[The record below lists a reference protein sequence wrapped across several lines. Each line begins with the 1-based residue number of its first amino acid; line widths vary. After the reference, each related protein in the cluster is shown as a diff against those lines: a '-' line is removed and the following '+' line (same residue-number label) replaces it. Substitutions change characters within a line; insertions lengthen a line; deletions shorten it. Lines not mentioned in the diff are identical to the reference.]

1 MAQTELTRMFA
12 SLGFKVDDTGA
23 AQFESRL
30 RTLRENSAMFARN
43 LGVVANK
50 LTLVKKKVDALNRS
64 LSSDSKSSKSKN
76 NKGMSESYS
85 RLANYVER
93 VEQSHKSITTHEPV
107 LVKALNNIRT
117 TVWKGSN
124 AWEAYRKNVSSANN
138 EMRSFKQSMADMR
151 RGTGS
156 VAVNNKYYGGN
167 QTSPRP
173 SVAHPPQS
181 PTSAAGGAMMFGALG
196 GGVKDFF
203 RSMTPATAI
212 AGGLVS
218 TGFAAKEVV
227 QRGREM
233 TKMNNVLLMAASGQE
248 QYAEAL
254 QFVNKESHRL
264 GQSTQEMG
272 MAFGKVLQSAR
283 GKMKYEDIEKVF
295 TGFGELMTAMGANV
309 DDQKGIYRAFGQML
323 TKGKI
328 EAEEEGQMA
337 ERGLPAKE
345 LIKQSA
351 MEVYGVDSAG
361 YEKMRQKG
369 AVKVEDI
376 AVNLSNRM
384 RAMANNNDALNKMLQ
399 TSSVAQQR
407 FMNAIDKLSQTI
419 MSSGLDKGLFYIFS
433 GMAKIVEVIEPMIK
447 GFGLMTKGAW
457 DFGVGVKNLASAVD
471 GRLLVALSG
480 ALLLILRFTT
490 AGKAATNMSKLF
502 ALQTSILSSKH
513 ITLAKRIGKTTLV
526 VWALFEALSA
536 LERSNSG
543 EVNWVTL
550 LGMQFQLLFA
560 NIDLASSRID
570 NFFLKMKYY
579 AKNPLEL
586 FGDSSTFRAS
596 NMIPD
601 IGVLGYAKDA
611 LKAVEKKFKP
621 NKPADTSRFPSTLPD
636 FSEPKRTNNT
646 VNILLKD
653 QAGKILDRGSA
664 RLGDLSPL
672 TLTQP

>member
-64 LSSDSKSSKSKN
+64 LASDSKSSKSKN

-156 VAVNNKYYGGN
+156 VAVNNKYYGGS
-167 QTSPRP
+167 QTPRP
-173 SVAHPPQS
+173 SLAHPPQS
-181 PTSAAGGAMMFGALG
+181 PTSAGAGGAMMFGVLG

-254 QFVNKESHRL
+254 EFVNKESHRL

-283 GKMKYEDIEKVF
+283 GKMKYKDIEKVF

-361 YEKMRQKG
+361 YEKMRKQG

-376 AVNLSNRM
+376 AVNLSDRM

-399 TSSVAQQR
+399 TSAVAQQR

-433 GMAKIVEVIEPMIK
+433 GLAKIVEVTESAIK
-447 GFGLMTKGAW
+447 GFGLFTKGVW
-457 DFGVGVKNLASAVD
+457 SLGVGVKDLATAVD
-471 GRLLVALSG
+471 GKLLIALTG

-490 AGKAATNMSKLF
+490 AGKAATNMSKVF
-502 ALQTSILSSKH
+502 STQTAILSSKH
-513 ITLAKRIGKTTLV
+513 LTLAKRIGKTTAVTWL
-526 VWALFEALSA
+526 LFEALSA

-543 EVNWVTL
+543 EVNWITL
-550 LGMQFQLLFA
+550 LGMDFQILYA
-560 NIDLASSRID
+560 NIDLAAAKLKG
-570 NFFLKMKYY
+570 FFLNLKYY
-579 AKNPLEL
+579 AKNPTEL
-586 FGDSSTFRAS
+586 FS
-596 NMIPD
+596 NGGTLRPSNLVPD
-601 IGVLGYAKDA
+601 IGVLGYAKGA
-611 LKAVEKKFKP
+611 LRYMENKFNPKQE
-621 NKPADTSRFPSTLPD
+621 PD
-636 FSEPKRTNNT
+636 KNMYPYS
-646 VNILLKD
+646 LKD
-653 QAGKILDRGSA
+653 VAEDPIRKVEVNVNLRNEAGRIVNNASG
-664 RLGDLSPL
+664 RLGDLQPL

>member
-64 LSSDSKSSKSKN
+64 LASDSKSSKSKN

-124 AWEAYRKNVSSANN
+124 AWEVYRKNVSSANN

-156 VAVNNKYYGGN
+156 VAVNNKYYGGG

-181 PTSAAGGAMMFGALG
+181 PSSAGGAMMFGALG

-218 TGFAAKEVV
+218 AGFAAKEVV

-264 GQSTQEMG
+264 GQSTQELG

-399 TSSVAQQR
+399 TSGVAQQR

-419 MSSGLDKGLFYIFS
+419 MKSGLDKALFYVFS
-433 GMAKIVEVIEPMIK
+433 GMAKILEVIEPMIK
-447 GFGLMTKGAW
+447 GFGAMTKGLGDLTKVYFSFANENKTLMLGILATLLMIVR
-457 DFGVGVKNLASAVD
+457 FTKASEKAGVVT
-471 GRLLVALSG
+471 RILSG
-480 ALLLILRFTT
+480 DITKLNGKYLAL
-490 AGKAATNMSKLF
+490 AGRVA
-502 ALQTSILSSKH
+502 
-513 ITLAKRIGKTTLV
+513 KTTLV
-526 VWALFEALSA
+526 VWGLFEAMSA

-550 LGMQFQLLFA
+550 LGAQFQILYGT
-560 NIDLASSRID
+560 IDLAAARVE
-570 NFFLKMKYY
+570 NFFLKLKYY
-579 AKNPLEL
+579 AKNPTQL
-586 FGDSSTFRAS
+586 FGADSTFRAS
-596 NMIPD
+596 EMIPG
-601 IGVLGYAKDA
+601 IGVLKYAKNA
-611 LKAVEKKFKP
+611 LRKMEDRFNPKQEPDK
-621 NKPADTSRFPSTLPD
+621 DRFPSTLPD
-636 FSEPKRTNNT
+636 FQEPKSSNNT

-653 QAGKILDRGSA
+653 QAGNILDRGSA

>member
-64 LSSDSKSSKSKN
+64 LASDSKSSKSKN

-181 PTSAAGGAMMFGALG
+181 PASGAGGAMMFGALG

-218 TGFAAKEVV
+218 AGFAAKEVV
-227 QRGREM
+227 QTGREM

-254 QFVNKESHRL
+254 KFVNKESNRL
-264 GQSTQEMG
+264 GQDVQEMG
-272 MAFGKVLQSAR
+272 MAFGKVLQSSR
-283 GKMKYEDIEKVF
+283 GKIEYKGVEKVF
-295 TGFGELMTAMGANV
+295 TSFGELMTAMGANV

-376 AVNLSNRM
+376 YDNLSDRM

-399 TSSVAQQR
+399 TSGVAQQQL
-407 FMNAIDKLSQTI
+407 MNSWKNFAQTI
-419 MSSGLDKGLFYIFS
+419 MSSGLDKALFYVFS
-433 GMAKIVEVIEPMIK
+433 GMAKILEVIEPMIK
-447 GFGLMTKGAW
+447 GFGAMAKGLGDLTKIYFNFATANKGVMLGVLATLLMMVRFTKASERA
-457 DFGVGVKNLASAVD
+457 GVVTKLLNTNILTLIKTY
-471 GRLLVALSG
+471 GRLALRLGAVAL
-480 ALLLILRFTT
+480 AL
-490 AGKAATNMSKLF
+490 K
-502 ALQTSILSSKH
+502 
-513 ITLAKRIGKTTLV
+513 V
-526 VWALFEALSA
+526 VYDIAMH
-536 LERSNSG
+536 NQG
-543 EVNWVTL
+543 EVNWVSFLSLDLQQLYADIDIAAVKFERFWLRVKRLQNPFNPDYSNLTPPERMEKLGLTNMNPLGKILKFAAEESDKISNALKPKTNAGGIPFPQRQQGTTNTL
-550 LGMQFQLLFA
+550 KIQFQ
-560 NIDLASSRID
+560 DH
-570 NFFLKMKYY
+570 
-579 AKNPLEL
+579 
-586 FGDSSTFRAS
+586 
-596 NMIPD
+596 
-601 IGVLGYAKDA
+601 
-611 LKAVEKKFKP
+611 
-621 NKPADTSRFPSTLPD
+621 
-636 FSEPKRTNNT
+636 
-646 VNILLKD
+646 
-653 QAGKILDRGSA
+653 AGKIVGEA
-664 RLGDLSPL
+664 TTNLGDLKPL
-672 TLTQP
+672 TLTLP

>member
-64 LSSDSKSSKSKN
+64 LASDSKSSKSKN
-76 NKGMSESYS
+76 NKEMSESYS

-173 SVAHPPQS
+173 SVVHPPQS
-181 PTSAAGGAMMFGALG
+181 PTSGAGGAMMFGALG

-203 RSMTPATAI
+203 RSMSPATAI
-212 AGGLVS
+212 TGGLVS
-218 TGFAAKEVV
+218 AGFATKEVV

-254 QFVNKESHRL
+254 QFVNEESHRL

-361 YEKMRQKG
+361 YEKMRKKG

-399 TSSVAQQR
+399 TSAVAQQR

-419 MSSGLDKGLFYIFS
+419 MKSGLDKALFYVFS
-433 GMAKIVEVIEPMIK
+433 GLAKIVEVLEPAVK
-447 GFGLMTKGAW
+447 GFGLVTKGVW

-471 GRLLVALSG
+471 GKLLVALSG
-480 ALLLILRFTT
+480 ALLLILKFTK
-490 AGKAATNMSKLF
+490 AGKEATDMSKLF
-502 ALQTSILSSKH
+502 TKQTSILSGKH
-513 ITLAKRIGKTTLV
+513 ITLAKKLGRTTFYA
-526 VWALFEALSA
+526 WALFEALSA
-536 LERSNSG
+536 LEKSNSG

-550 LGMQFQLLFA
+550 LGAQFQILEGT
-560 NIDLASSRID
+560 IDLAAARIE
-570 NFFLKMKYY
+570 NFFLKLKYY
-579 AKNPLEL
+579 AKNPVE
-586 FGDSSTFRAS
+586 FFGGDSNYRMS
-596 NMIPD
+596 NLIPG
-601 IGVLGYAKDA
+601 IGVLKYAKNAMRKMEDRFNP
-611 LKAVEKKFKP
+611 KQEPDK
-621 NKPADTSRFPSTLPD
+621 DRFPSTLPD
-636 FSEPKRTNNT
+636 FQEPKSSNNT

-653 QAGKILDRGSA
+653 QAGNILDRGSA

>member
-64 LSSDSKSSKSKN
+64 LASDSKSSKSKN

-107 LVKALNNIRT
+107 LVRALNNIRT

-218 TGFAAKEVV
+218 AGFAAKEVV

-264 GQSTQEMG
+264 GQSTQELG

-399 TSSVAQQR
+399 TSAVAQQR
-407 FMNAIDKLSQTI
+407 FMNAIDKLAQTI

-433 GMAKIVEVIEPMIK
+433 GMAKILEVIEPMIK
-447 GFGLMTKGAW
+447 GFGAMAKGLGDLTKVYFSFASENKTLMLGILATLLMIVRFTKASEKA
-457 DFGVGVKNLASAVD
+457 GVVT
-471 GRLLVALSG
+471 RILSG
-480 ALLLILRFTT
+480 DITKLNGKYLAL
-490 AGKAATNMSKLF
+490 AGRVA
-502 ALQTSILSSKH
+502 
-513 ITLAKRIGKTTLV
+513 KTTLV
-526 VWALFEALSA
+526 VWALFEAMSA

-550 LGMQFQLLFA
+550 LGAQFQILYGT
-560 NIDLASSRID
+560 IDLAAARIE
-570 NFFLKMKYY
+570 NFFLKLKYY
-579 AKNPLEL
+579 AKNPMQL
-586 FGDSSTFRAS
+586 FGADSTFRAS
-596 NMIPD
+596 EMIPG
-601 IGVLGYAKDA
+601 IGVLKYAKNA
-611 LKAVEKKFKP
+611 LRKMEDRFNPKQEPDK
-621 NKPADTSRFPSTLPD
+621 DRFPSTLPD
-636 FSEPKRTNNT
+636 FQEPKSSNNT

-653 QAGKILDRGSA
+653 QAGNILDRGSA

>member
-30 RTLRENSAMFARN
+30 RSLRENSAMFARN

-50 LTLVKKKVDALNRS
+50 LSLVKKKVDSLNRS
-64 LSSDSKSSKSKN
+64 LASDSKSSKSKN
-76 NKGMSESYS
+76 SKGMSESYS

-93 VEQSHKSITTHEPV
+93 VEKSHKSITTHEPV
-107 LVKALNNIRT
+107 LVSALNNIRT

-138 EMRSFKQSMADMR
+138 EMRSFKQSMSDMR

-156 VAVNNKYYGGN
+156 VAVNNKYYGGS

-181 PTSAAGGAMMFGALG
+181 PTSAGGAMMFGALG
-196 GGVKDFF
+196 GGVRDFF

-212 AGGLVS
+212 AGGVVS
-218 TGFAAKEVV
+218 AGFAAKEVV

-233 TKMNNVLLMAASGQE
+233 TKMNNVLLMAASGQQ

-254 QFVNKESHRL
+254 QFVNTESHRL

-283 GKMKYEDIEKVF
+283 GKMKYEDVEKVF

-337 ERGLPAKE
+337 ERGLPAKD

-376 AVNLSNRM
+376 AVNLSDRM

-399 TSSVAQQR
+399 TSGVAQAR

-419 MSSGLDKGLFYIFS
+419 MKSGLDKALFFIFS
-433 GMAKIVEVIEPMIK
+433 GLAKIVEVLDPVIK
-447 GFGLMTKGAW
+447 GFGTMTKGVTDLTKVYYNFASENKTVML
-457 DFGVGVKNLASAVD
+457 GILAT
-471 GRLLVALSG
+471 LLMIV
-480 ALLLILRFTT
+480 RFTKASEKAGVVT
-490 AGKAATNMSKLF
+490 RVLTGDLSKMSGKHVVLAGK
-502 ALQTSILSSKH
+502 IV
-513 ITLAKRIGKTTLV
+513 RTTAV
-526 VWALFEALSA
+526 TWALFEALSA
-536 LERSNSG
+536 LEKSNSG

-550 LGMQFQLLFA
+550 LGAQFGVLFSY
-560 NIDLASSRID
+560 IDLASARVEH
-570 NFFLKMKYY
+570 FFSQLRYY
-579 AKNPLEL
+579 AKNPVE
-586 FGDSSTFRAS
+586 FFGGDSNSRVS
-596 NMIPD
+596 NLIPG
-601 IGVLGYAKDA
+601 IGVLKYAKNA
-611 LKAVEKKFKP
+611 LRYMEDRFNPKQEPDK
-621 NKPADTSRFPSTLPD
+621 DRFPSSLPD
-636 FSEPKRTNNT
+636 FSEPKRTENN
-646 VNILLKD
+646 VSIVLKD
-653 QAGKILDRGSA
+653 QAGNILDRGSS

>member
-30 RTLRENSAMFARN
+30 RSLRENSAMFARN

-64 LSSDSKSSKSKN
+64 LASDSKSSKSKN
-76 NKGMSESYS
+76 DKGMSESYS

-138 EMRSFKQSMADMR
+138 EMRSFKQSMADLR

-156 VAVNNKYYGGN
+156 VAVNNKYYGGS

-173 SVAHPPQS
+173 SVAQPPQS
-181 PTSAAGGAMMFGALG
+181 PASGAGGAMMFGALG
-196 GGVKDFF
+196 GGVRDFF

-218 TGFAAKEVV
+218 AGFAAKEVV

-233 TKMNNVLLMAASGQE
+233 TKMNNILLMASSGQE

-295 TGFGELMTAMGANV
+295 TGFGELMTAMGSNV
-309 DDQKGIYRAFGQML
+309 EDQKGIYRAFGQML

-376 AVNLSNRM
+376 AVNLSERM

-399 TSSVAQQR
+399 TSAVVEQR

-419 MSSGLDKGLFYIFS
+419 MQSGLDKALFYVFS
-433 GMAKIVEVIEPMIK
+433 GMAKVVEIITPMIK
-447 GFGLMTKGAW
+447 GFGDAVKGISELTSITFKLGSEYKALT
-457 DFGVGVKNLASAVD
+457 GVLAVALLWMIRLRGSIFSKSAVV
-471 GRLLVALSG
+471 RVLSTNLG
-480 ALLLILRFTT
+480 VLWAMYGKVISRIARAT
-490 AGKAATNMSKLF
+490 AVT
-502 ALQTSILSSKH
+502 
-513 ITLAKRIGKTTLV
+513 
-526 VWALFEALSA
+526 WALFEAFSA
-536 LERSNSG
+536 LSKHNSG
-543 EVNWVTL
+543 EVNWITYLATWFETLYLNIALAKAELRLFWAEMKYNVRNSPQELGDTLKGGAKNIFTPSRTMSDIVTEAL
-550 LGMQFQLLFA
+550 FQGIKMFAPKEEKKPPKSIAIPDMQ
-560 NIDLASSRID
+560 SSSFNRETKLRID
-570 NFFLKMKYY
+570 TYTNGTY
-579 AKNPLEL
+579 
-586 FGDSSTFRAS
+586 
-596 NMIPD
+596 
-601 IGVLGYAKDA
+601 
-611 LKAVEKKFKP
+611 
-621 NKPADTSRFPSTLPD
+621 
-636 FSEPKRTNNT
+636 NNT
-646 VNILLKD
+646 TTMY
-653 QAGKILDRGSA
+653 
-664 RLGDLSPL
+664 LGDTHNL
-672 TLTQP
+672 TLT

>member
-64 LSSDSKSSKSKN
+64 LASDSKSSKSKN

-124 AWEAYRKNVSSANN
+124 AWEVYRKNVSSANN

-156 VAVNNKYYGGN
+156 VAVNNKYYGGS

-218 TGFAAKEVV
+218 AGFAAKEVV

-264 GQSTQEMG
+264 GQSTQELG

-399 TSSVAQQR
+399 TSAVAQQR
-407 FMNAIDKLSQTI
+407 FMNAIDKLAQTI
-419 MSSGLDKGLFYIFS
+419 MSSGLDKALFYVFS
-433 GMAKIVEVIEPMIK
+433 GMAKILEVIEPMIK
-447 GFGLMTKGAW
+447 GFGAMAKGLGDLTKVYFSFANENKTLMLGILATLLMIVRFTKASEKA
-457 DFGVGVKNLASAVD
+457 GVVT
-471 GRLLVALSG
+471 RILSG
-480 ALLLILRFTT
+480 DITKLNGKYLAL
-490 AGKAATNMSKLF
+490 AGRVA
-502 ALQTSILSSKH
+502 
-513 ITLAKRIGKTTLV
+513 KTTLV
-526 VWALFEALSA
+526 VWALFEAMSA

-550 LGMQFQLLFA
+550 LGAQFQILYGT
-560 NIDLASSRID
+560 IDLAAARIE
-570 NFFLKMKYY
+570 NFFLKLKYY
-579 AKNPLEL
+579 AKNPMQL
-586 FGDSSTFRAS
+586 FGADSTFRAS
-596 NMIPD
+596 EMIPG
-601 IGVLGYAKDA
+601 IGVLKYAKNA
-611 LKAVEKKFKP
+611 LRKMEDRFNPRQEPDK
-621 NKPADTSRFPSTLPD
+621 DRFPSTLPD
-636 FSEPKRTNNT
+636 FQEPKSSNNT

-653 QAGKILDRGSA
+653 QAGNILDRGSA

>member
-64 LSSDSKSSKSKN
+64 LASDSKSSKSKN

-156 VAVNNKYYGGN
+156 VAVNNKYYGGS

-218 TGFAAKEVV
+218 AGFAAKEVV

-264 GQSTQEMG
+264 GQSTQELG
-272 MAFGKVLQSAR
+272 MAFGKVLQSSR

-399 TSSVAQQR
+399 TSAVAQQR
-407 FMNAIDKLSQTI
+407 FMNAIDKLAQTV
-419 MSSGLDKGLFYIFS
+419 MSSGLDKALFYVFS
-433 GMAKIVEVIEPMIK
+433 GMAKILEVIEPMIK
-447 GFGLMTKGAW
+447 GFGAMAKGLGDLTKVYFSFANENKTLMLGILATLLMIVRFTKASEKA
-457 DFGVGVKNLASAVD
+457 GVVT
-471 GRLLVALSG
+471 RILSG
-480 ALLLILRFTT
+480 DITKLNGKYLAL
-490 AGKAATNMSKLF
+490 AGRVA
-502 ALQTSILSSKH
+502 
-513 ITLAKRIGKTTLV
+513 KTTLV
-526 VWALFEALSA
+526 VWALFEAMSA

-550 LGMQFQLLFA
+550 LGAQFQILYGT
-560 NIDLASSRID
+560 IDLAAARIE
-570 NFFLKMKYY
+570 NFFLKLKYY
-579 AKNPLEL
+579 AKNPMQL
-586 FGDSSTFRAS
+586 FGEDSTFRAS
-596 NMIPD
+596 EMIPGF
-601 IGVLGYAKDA
+601 GVLKYAKNA
-611 LKAVEKKFKP
+611 LRKMEDRFNPRQEPDK
-621 NKPADTSRFPSTLPD
+621 NRFPSTLPD
-636 FSEPKRTNNT
+636 FQEPKSSNNT

-653 QAGKILDRGSA
+653 QAGNILDRGSA

>member
-30 RTLRENSAMFARN
+30 RTLRENSALFARN
-43 LGVVANK
+43 LGVVATK
-50 LTLVKKKVDALNRS
+50 LETVQKKIAALNRS
-64 LSSDSKSSKSKN
+64 LASDGKSSKSKD
-76 NKGMSESYS
+76 KQGMSESYS

-93 VEQSHKSITTHEPV
+93 VEKAHTSMVTREPI
-107 LVKALNNIRT
+107 LVAALDNIRK

-124 AWEAYRKNVSSANN
+124 AWEAYRKNVSEANV
-138 EMRSFKQSMADMR
+138 EMHNFKQKMADMR

-196 GGVKDFF
+196 GGVRDFF
-203 RSMTPATAI
+203 RSMSPATAI

-218 TGFAAKEVV
+218 AGFAAKEVV

-283 GKMKYEDIEKVF
+283 GKMKYEDVEKVF

-337 ERGLPAKE
+337 ERGLPAKD

-376 AVNLSNRM
+376 AVNLSERM

-399 TSSVAQQR
+399 TSGVAQQR

-419 MSSGLDKGLFYIFS
+419 MKSGLDKALFYVFS
-433 GMAKIVEVIEPMIK
+433 GMAKILEVIEPMIK
-447 GFGLMTKGAW
+447 GFGAMANGLGDLTKVYFNFANANKTLMLGILATLLMIVRFTKASEKA
-457 DFGVGVKNLASAVD
+457 GVVT
-471 GRLLVALSG
+471 RILSG
-480 ALLLILRFTT
+480 DITKLNGKYLAL
-490 AGKAATNMSKLF
+490 AGRVA
-502 ALQTSILSSKH
+502 
-513 ITLAKRIGKTTLV
+513 KTTLV
-526 VWALFEALSA
+526 VWGLFEAMSA

-550 LGMQFQLLFA
+550 LGAQFQILYGT
-560 NIDLASSRID
+560 IDLAAARVE
-570 NFFLKMKYY
+570 NFFLKLKYY
-579 AKNPLEL
+579 AKNPTQL
-586 FGDSSTFRAS
+586 FGADSTFRAS
-596 NMIPD
+596 EMIPG
-601 IGVLGYAKDA
+601 IGVLKYAKNA
-611 LKAVEKKFKP
+611 LRKMEDRFNPREEVDK
-621 NKPADTSRFPSTLPD
+621 SRFPSTLPD
-636 FSEPKRTNNT
+636 FSEPKSSNNT

-653 QAGKILDRGSA
+653 QAGNILDRGSA

>member
-64 LSSDSKSSKSKN
+64 LASDSKSSKSKN

-156 VAVNNKYYGGN
+156 VAVNNKYYGGS

-173 SVAHPPQS
+173 SITHPPQS

-218 TGFAAKEVV
+218 AGFAAKEVV
-227 QRGREM
+227 QTGREM
-233 TKMNNVLLMAASGQE
+233 TKMNNVLLMAANGQE

-254 QFVNKESHRL
+254 QFVNKESNRL
-264 GQSTQEMG
+264 GQDVQEMG

-376 AVNLSNRM
+376 AVNLSERM
-384 RAMANNNDALNKMLQ
+384 RAMANNNNALNKMLQ
-399 TSSVAQQR
+399 TSAVAQQR
-407 FMNAIDKLSQTI
+407 LMNSWKNFAQTL
-419 MSSGLDKGLFYIFS
+419 MNSGLDKALFWLFTGLSKLLEVLTPLVAVFKDVVSGVGQVIKVFYNLALQNTKLLATVLTLGLAYVALTGQTTKTGIVTKILTGDLKGLMNTKNKLRLRTIALTGAVLALGWAFSQVAGMYNGEDNWASLLGLHFELLFIKVDILKFKILTMFERAKWAFKDLLPDLGIVEKASNFFSTVGRGLFPEKKDYVQEAINRQK
-433 GMAKIVEVIEPMIK
+433 AREQQQKIPKTVANPNMQSSNINRD
-447 GFGLMTKGAW
+447 T
-457 DFGVGVKNLASAVD
+457 
-471 GRLLVALSG
+471 RL
-480 ALLLILRFTT
+480 
-490 AGKAATNMSKLF
+490 
-502 ALQTSILSSKH
+502 
-513 ITLAKRIGKTTLV
+513 
-526 VWALFEALSA
+526 
-536 LERSNSG
+536 
-543 EVNWVTL
+543 
-550 LGMQFQLLFA
+550 
-560 NIDLASSRID
+560 RID
-570 NFFLKMKYY
+570 TY
-579 AKNPLEL
+579 
-586 FGDSSTFRAS
+586 
-596 NMIPD
+596 
-601 IGVLGYAKDA
+601 
-611 LKAVEKKFKP
+611 
-621 NKPADTSRFPSTLPD
+621 
-636 FSEPKRTNNT
+636 TNGAYSGT
-646 VNILLKD
+646 T
-653 QAGKILDRGSA
+653 QMY
-664 RLGDLSPL
+664 LGDTQNL
-672 TLTQP
+672 TLTG

>member
-64 LSSDSKSSKSKN
+64 LASDSKSSKSKN

-156 VAVNNKYYGGN
+156 VAVNNKYYGGS

-173 SVAHPPQS
+173 SVTHPPQS
-181 PTSAAGGAMMFGALG
+181 PTSAGGAMMFGALG
-196 GGVKDFF
+196 GGVRDFF
-203 RSMTPATAI
+203 RSMSPATAI
-212 AGGLVS
+212 AGGVVS
-218 TGFAAKEVV
+218 AGFAAKEVV

-233 TKMNNVLLMAASGQE
+233 TKMNNVLLMAASGQQ

-254 QFVNKESHRL
+254 QFVNTESHRL

-283 GKMKYEDIEKVF
+283 GKMKYEDVEKVF

-337 ERGLPAKE
+337 ERGLPAKD
-345 LIKQSA
+345 LIKKSA

-399 TSSVAQQR
+399 TSGVAQQR

-419 MSSGLDKGLFYIFS
+419 MKSGLDKALFFVFS
-433 GMAKIVEVIEPMIK
+433 GLAKIVEVLEPVIK
-447 GFGLMTKGAW
+447 GFGALAKGLGDLTKVYFSFANENKTLMLGVLATLLMIVRFTKASEKA
-457 DFGVGVKNLASAVD
+457 GVVT
-471 GRLLVALSG
+471 RILSG
-480 ALLLILRFTT
+480 DITKLNGKYLAL
-490 AGKAATNMSKLF
+490 AGRVA
-502 ALQTSILSSKH
+502 
-513 ITLAKRIGKTTLV
+513 KTTLV
-526 VWALFEALSA
+526 IWALFEAMSA

-550 LGMQFQLLFA
+550 LGAQFQILYGT
-560 NIDLASSRID
+560 IDLAAARVE
-570 NFFLKMKYY
+570 NFFLKLKYY
-579 AKNPLEL
+579 AKNPMQL
-586 FGDSSTFRAS
+586 FGADSTFRAS
-596 NMIPD
+596 EMIPG
-601 IGVLGYAKDA
+601 IGVLKYAKNA
-611 LKAVEKKFKP
+611 LRKMEDRFNPKQEPDKG
-621 NKPADTSRFPSTLPD
+621 RFPSTLPD
-636 FSEPKRTNNT
+636 FQEPKSSNNT

-653 QAGKILDRGSA
+653 QAGNILDRGSA